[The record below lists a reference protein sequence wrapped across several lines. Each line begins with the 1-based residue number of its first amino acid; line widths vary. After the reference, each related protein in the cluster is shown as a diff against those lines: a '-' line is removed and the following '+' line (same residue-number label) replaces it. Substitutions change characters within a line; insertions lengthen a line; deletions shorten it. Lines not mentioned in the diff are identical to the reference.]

1 MSSTHRLRFCVARA
15 REGLDQGNAA
25 GHNGGMS
32 KIIIAIVVI
41 VVVVLV
47 VRWLLSRR
55 RV

>member
-1 MSSTHRLRFCVARA
+1 VAVGRVS
-15 REGLDQGNAA
+15 LDKGNAA
-25 GHNGGMS
+25 VLNGGMG

-41 VVVVLV
+41 VAVVLV

>member
-1 MSSTHRLRFCVARA
+1 MAR
-15 REGLDQGNAA
+15 GNAA
-25 GHNGGMS
+25 VHNGDMG

-41 VVVVLV
+41 VAVVLV

>member
-1 MSSTHRLRFCVARA
+1 V
-15 REGLDQGNAA
+15 
-25 GHNGGMS
+25 HNGDMS

-41 VVVVLV
+41 VIVILV

>member
-1 MSSTHRLRFCVARA
+1 LVK
-15 REGLDQGNAA
+15 GNATV
-25 GHNGGMS
+25 HNGDMS

-41 VVVVLV
+41 VIVILV

>member
-1 MSSTHRLRFCVARA
+1 MRRLILLVFVVRGKGIVH
-15 REGLDQGNAA
+15 NA
-25 GHNGGMS
+25 GMG